1 MDRQRVLRTLFIGNF
16 FMALGF
22 NIWRAVFNNFAVEQ
36 LAIQPAQMGLI
47 QSVREIPGLLGFAT
61 SFLALAF
68 SELSLASMS
77 VVIMGIGLFLMSF
90 STGVTTLLAYT
101 LIFSVGFHLFN
112 PTSSAVALISSDE
125 KETPRL
131 LGRLGSVGA
140 AAAVLATLFIFLAVR
155 HLGFRMT
162 LVVAGIVT
170 ALGGLACVST
180 GRHAQGH
187 PTRQKVIV
195 RSRYWLFY
203 ALTFL
208 MGSRRHIFST
218 FAIFLLVHD
227 FGISTEVTATL
238 FLVTSLLGT
247 YTAHQQ
253 GKLTASLGERTTL
266 SFYFLAIAAICV
278 GYAYVSSLPLLFLL
292 FIADSILS
300 GFGIGI
306 NSYFRK
312 IAPPAEVTANMSM
325 SQTINHV
332 SALFVPAVGGIIW
345 EHFGPQSTFLFGFAV
360 ALVCLILTQWMRVT
374 GSAPS
379 AVGASGG
386 K

>member
-162 LVVAGIVT
+162 LVLAGIVT

-266 SFYFLAIAAICV
+266 SFYFLAIAAI
-278 GYAYVSSLPLLFLL
+278 
-292 FIADSILS
+292 
-300 GFGIGI
+300 
-306 NSYFRK
+306 SYFRK